1 MRRTNKLNVIRSLL
15 VVLTLSLAFVSYH
28 LFSNLSLDTLPIEFE
43 IEQGSTL
50 KHTTAKLKQAGVL
63 ESDWSFI
70 LLARVTG
77 KAKRI
82 KFGNY
87 LLEKP
92 VSRYELLDMISE
104 GRTDQSQ
111 IQIRIIEGITFK
123 ELRKQMDAHPKVR
136 HDSAAM
142 TEAELLQSIG
152 ATEQAAEGLFFP
164 DTYYFATGSSDLTV
178 YKRAYQTL
186 HSHLEA
192 AWQQRDPKSQLSS
205 PYDALVLASIV
216 EKETGKAT
224 DRPMI
229 ATVFLNRLRRGMRL
243 QTDPTVIYGM
253 GDAFDGNLRKRDLKA
268 DTPYNT
274 YTRYGLPPTPI
285 ALPGLESIQA
295 VMHEPLGKQ
304 LYFVAKGDG
313 SSHFSHSL
321 IEHNKAV
328 IEYQLKRK

>member
-1 MRRTNKLNVIRSLL
+1 MRRTNKLNVIRPLL
-15 VVLTLSLAFVSYH
+15 VALTLGLIFFSYH
-28 LFSNLSLDTLPIEFE
+28 LFADLSLDKLPIEFE

-50 KHTTAKLKQAGVL
+50 KHTTGKLKQAGVL

-123 ELRKQMDAHPKVR
+123 ELRKQMDSHPKLR
-136 HDSAAM
+136 HDSVAM

-152 ATEQAAEGLFFP
+152 ATEKAAEGLFFP
-164 DTYYFATGSSDLTV
+164 DTYYFATGSSDIAV

-192 AWQQRDPKSQLSS
+192 AWQQRDPKSLLSS
-205 PYDALVLASIV
+205 PYDALILASIV
-216 EKETGKAT
+216 EKETGKAS

-253 GDAFDGNLRKRDLKA
+253 GEAFDGNLRRRDLKA

-285 ALPGLESIQA
+285 ALPGLESIKA
-295 VMHEPLGKQ
+295 VMHPPLGKQ

-313 SSHFSHSL
+313 SSHFSHNL

-328 IEYQLKRK
+328 IEYQLKKR

>member
-1 MRRTNKLNVIRSLL
+1 MRRTNKLNVIRS
-15 VVLTLSLAFVSYH
+15 VLIALALILAFISYH
-28 LFSNLSLDTLPIEFE
+28 LFSNLSFDKLPIEFE
-43 IEQGSTL
+43 VDQGSSL

-63 ESDWSFI
+63 ESDWAFI

-92 VSRYELLDMISE
+92 VSRYELLEMISE

-123 ELRKQMDAHPKVR
+123 ELRKQMDAHPKLR
-136 HDSAAM
+136 HDSSAM

-164 DTYYFATGSSDLTV
+164 DTYYFSTGSSDLSV

-192 AWQQRDPKSQLSS
+192 AWQQRDPKSLLSS
-205 PYDALVLASIV
+205 PYDALILASIV
-216 EKETGKAT
+216 EKETGRAS

-253 GDAFDGNLRKRDLKA
+253 GDAFDGNLRRRDLTA

-295 VMHEPLGKQ
+295 VMHVPVGKQ

-313 SSHFSHSL
+313 TSHFSHSL
-321 IEHNKAV
+321 IEHNQAV
-328 IEYQLKRK
+328 IQYQLKRK